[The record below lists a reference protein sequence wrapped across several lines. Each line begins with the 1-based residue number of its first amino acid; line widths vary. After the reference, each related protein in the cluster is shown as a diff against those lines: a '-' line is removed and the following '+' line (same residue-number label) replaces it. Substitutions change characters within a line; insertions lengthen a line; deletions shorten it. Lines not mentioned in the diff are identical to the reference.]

1 MLTDS
6 QDVVDKMKALCC
18 EDGWLHYLYAAE
30 NKYREAKR
38 NGEEFDTGASFLESL
53 EAEGE
58 RFDAEEYFTVLTH
71 LASEDGY
78 VLDYVYYAPDG
89 FGAPYLY
96 ARREGELAFTNYSEY
111 QETNQHEDYLN
122 HIQVDGTA
130 EGYYELAVLS
140 IMGTQFYLYWHA
152 AYHDR
157 EVVSSRERLEGII
170 ERLNEDYIPL
180 TEEQVASCFAVG
192 CYPKSNVQG
201 KQSLSADPG
210 VHKVWWI
217 L

>member
-1 MLTDS
+1 MKKFWILLMLLVMLIACSPLSLIPESTPLPTQEPASTPTQTPAARQSDSIMLTDS

-58 RFDAEEYFTVLTH
+58 RFDAEDYFTVLTH

-122 HIQVDGTA
+122 HRG
-130 EGYYELAVLS
+130 
-140 IMGTQFYLYWHA
+140 
-152 AYHDR
+152 
-157 EVVSSRERLEGII
+157 RL
-170 ERLNEDYIPL
+170 L
-180 TEEQVASCFAVG
+180 
-192 CYPKSNVQG
+192 
-201 KQSLSADPG
+201 
-210 VHKVWWI
+210 
-217 L
+217 